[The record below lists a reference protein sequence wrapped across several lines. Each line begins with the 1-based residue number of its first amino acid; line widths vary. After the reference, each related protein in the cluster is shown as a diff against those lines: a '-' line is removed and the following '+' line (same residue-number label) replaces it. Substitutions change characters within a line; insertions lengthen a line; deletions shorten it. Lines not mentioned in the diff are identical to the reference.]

1 MRKVY
6 EILIVSL
13 IFFIICFIYKG
24 QQRISLNEGKG
35 WDGIYYYHI
44 TEQIQAGTYPVVE
57 ELPFVRRLGTPF
69 LISRFSTI
77 TGINIMDSAL
87 YVNLT
92 GALITVLLLMFWL
105 KKFFDRFWI
114 VCLLCSLFMMAWY
127 APVRF
132 LFYIPVSS
140 DSWGAVWFMISLLIL
155 QVMRDSYTNKN
166 NHRFIGWV
174 IAYALVISIGNM
186 FRESNAVLCILPFF
200 ILNPINHVHFFSGIR
215 DVSKY
220 VQCMRKSLT
229 IFFIKRNLILLIPAM
244 GIIFSNVL
252 IRKNTVVSDRNVYS
266 YVENVFTCFYS
277 KTPPEYILGIFIAFG
292 PLILLVPFYYKKWRS
307 ILKNKQELL
316 ALLFISLLF
325 GFIGGTDT
333 ERIIFMSGFPV
344 IFLLLG
350 VSIDTIYYSRQRW
363 WLYVLFVL
371 QTIAFRLYWTLPD
384 YTIKSGHTPVPFF
397 GLMSNRV
404 KYLYLYSHFSNYIV
418 NTILLGE
425 YFMLLV
431 LTWYVIEHKIVL
443 KKAPGTLRN
452 SNH

>member
-1 MRKVY
+1 MRKIY
-6 EILIVSL
+6 EILIISI
-13 IFFIICFIYKG
+13 IFFIICFVYKR
-24 QQRISLNEGKG
+24 QQRISLNGGKG
-35 WDGIYYYHI
+35 WDGIFYYHI
-44 TEQIQAGTYPVVE
+44 TEQIQDGTYPVVE

-69 LISRFSTI
+69 LIARFSTI

-114 VCLLCSLFMMAWY
+114 NCLLCFLFMMAWY

-155 QVMRDSYTNKN
+155 QVMRDSYSND
-166 NHRFIGWV
+166 NHRRFIGWV
-174 IAYALVISIGNM
+174 IAYALVISVGNI

-200 ILNPINHVHFFSGIR
+200 ILNPIKHLQVFSGIK
-215 DVSKY
+215 DVSYY
-220 VQCMRKSLT
+220 VQGMRKSLM
-229 IFFIKRNLILLIPAM
+229 FFFNKRNLILLIPVVS
-244 GIIFSNVL
+244 IIFSNAF
-252 IRKNTVVSDRNVYS
+252 IRKSTAVSDHNVYS
-266 YVENVFTCFYS
+266 YVDNVFTCFYT

-292 PLILLVPFYYKKWRS
+292 PLILLVPFFYKKWKP
-307 ILKNKQELL
+307 LLLDKQELL
-316 ALLFISLLF
+316 ALLIISLLF

-350 VSIDTIYYSRQRW
+350 ISIKSVYDCPQRW
-363 WLYVLFVL
+363 WLYVLFIL
-371 QTIAFRLYWTLPD
+371 QSIAFRFYWTLPD
-384 YTIKSGHTPVPFF
+384 YTVKSGHTPVPFF
-397 GLMSNRV
+397 GLMSNHV

-425 YFMLLV
+425 YLMLLV
-431 LTWYVIEHKIVL
+431 LTWYVLEHKIVL